1 MQAGG
6 RSGAEQR
13 RRPPAVAGHL
23 GAGGD
28 HKAFGPKDFAP
39 EVARIPARCPRTI
52 FVDSRSWARVN
63 SGGQKAVAMVVWA
76 SASAGVV
83 DGVSEQWWW
92 S

>member
-39 EVARIPARCPRTI
+39 EVLGSSALPQTI
-52 FVDSRSWARVN
+52 S
-63 SGGQKAVAMVVWA
+63 
-76 SASAGVV
+76 
-83 DGVSEQWWW
+83 
-92 S
+92 